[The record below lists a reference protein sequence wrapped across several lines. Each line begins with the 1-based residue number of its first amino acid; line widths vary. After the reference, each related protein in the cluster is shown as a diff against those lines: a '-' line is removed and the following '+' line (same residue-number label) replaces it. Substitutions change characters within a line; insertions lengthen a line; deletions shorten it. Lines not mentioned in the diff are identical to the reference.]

1 MIIPPTEPVHMTGNG
16 KSPTRE
22 AINLNGGRKTRYNT
36 RETRSMNITET
47 KLKIGN
53 WNGQGLSSP
62 VNINIPI
69 DECEQF
75 QLDIIALTE
84 LHWPGRGRTKHKNL
98 EFIHSGSDNCRREMV
113 ARFNCRHTKLTTPY
127 TVICY
132 APTNSETCP
141 DDVTNRNAF
150 YDQVDDLLSSIPKHD
165 IQIVFGDMNAQ
176 VGNDTSTWK
185 PVLGRHA
192 EGALNDNGIRLQTL
206 CLAPSF
212 VVDSLLFPHKKIH
225 KLTWNS
231 QMAKQ

>member
-1 MIIPPTEPVHMTGNG
+1 MGITTVSSTMSTGEASCLDSPTQGIPSSIQAQVIAMGWCSIQWRKKNLTTKPDKRKTTKTGTEKLPPTEPVHMTGNG
-16 KSPTRE
+16 ERPTRE
-22 AINLNGGRKTRYNT
+22 AINLNRGRKTRYNT
-36 RETRSMNITET
+36 IETRSMNITET

-127 TVICY
+127 TVICD
-132 APTNSETCP
+132 ASTNSETCP
-141 DDVTNRNAF
+141 DDVTNRNA
-150 YDQVDDLLSSIPKHD
+150 V
-165 IQIVFGDMNAQ
+165 
-176 VGNDTSTWK
+176 
-185 PVLGRHA
+185 
-192 EGALNDNGIRLQTL
+192 
-206 CLAPSF
+206 
-212 VVDSLLFPHKKIH
+212 
-225 KLTWNS
+225 
-231 QMAKQ
+231 